1 MPETLRKLKDCQEG
15 VYSFSP
21 SNDSETSGVRVEIQ
35 ITDLVEIAQVRSR
48 IQRIAHNA

>member
-1 MPETLRKLKDCQEG
+1 MVCIH
-15 VYSFSP
+15 SFSP